1 MSVFSLEVE
10 KANPV
15 TAEVLDDSLRALGVT
30 IKPEEKNGYQ
40 RLLAVFH
47 ESVVGL
53 MSLPGRFR
61 VPTFVEDILMTMYVA
76 DYVPPVDEERFPRE
90 EIRFPDISENPL
102 GAWAWRCR
110 VEDKTKSG
118 GLLAG
123 KTIAIKDN
131 IAVKGVP
138 MLLGTDFVRDY
149 VPVSKFNMAH
159 KCFDQ
164 SY

>member
-30 IKPEEKNGYQ
+30 IKPEEKDEYQ

-47 ESVVGL
+47 ESVVDL
-53 MSLPGRFR
+53 MSLPGRLH
-61 VPTFVEDILMTMYVA
+61 VQALIKGIPITIYIA

-90 EIRFPDISENPL
+90 DIRFPDVSENPL

-110 VEDKTKSG
+110 VEDKTKG
-118 GLLAG
+118 EGLLAG

-138 MLLGTDFVRDY
+138 MLLGTDFVKDY
-149 VPVSKFNMAH
+149 IPVSKINMA
-159 KCFDQ
+159 
-164 SY
+164 